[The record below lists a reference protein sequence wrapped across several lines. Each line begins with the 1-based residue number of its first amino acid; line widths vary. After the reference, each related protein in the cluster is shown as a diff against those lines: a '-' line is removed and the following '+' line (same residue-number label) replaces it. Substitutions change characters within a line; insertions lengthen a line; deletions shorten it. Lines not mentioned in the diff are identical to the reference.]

1 MNAKYWPCSF
11 VNGSIAFELRIG
23 LVRPSNVLPLSREPR
38 GNAGFALA
46 FRLAR
51 LVGCSGLLARLAA
64 STARASG
71 WYGLDHGAE
80 KTIHGLRRVED
91 LCNIGLED
99 DGHGVFAHS
108 RGKAIGAALAEIE
121 LVLRSQFV
129 TSAS

>member
-1 MNAKYWPCSF
+1 LNSVSVSF
-11 VNGSIAFELRIG
+11 GRLRHAAQPRAALTVLTIRPT
-23 LVRPSNVLPLSREPR
+23 LVAP
-38 GNAGFALA
+38 
-46 FRLAR
+46 
-51 LVGCSGLLARLAA
+51 LVGCSVLLARLAA
-64 STARASG
+64 STARASR

-99 DGHGVFAHS
+99 NGHGVFAHS

-129 TSAS
+129 TSAF